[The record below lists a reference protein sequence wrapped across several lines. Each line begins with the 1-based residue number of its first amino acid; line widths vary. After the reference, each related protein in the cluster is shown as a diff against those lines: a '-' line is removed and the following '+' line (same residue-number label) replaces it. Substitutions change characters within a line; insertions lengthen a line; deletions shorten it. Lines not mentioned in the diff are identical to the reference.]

1 MPLIM
6 KLGYMIGDKAR
17 ADVFQFS
24 RACDSWNWSTKEQ
37 TNSFSA
43 KKQVVRDGGRIA
55 LVFSLTADIATTRIT
70 EVYDADILYFIRA
83 ARFGVD
89 CIQSPADLAA
99 FWSIYQSTCDEIK
112 NTYPEVQ
119 KIGVFPAMPVSAAF
133 EVGRRYMPGV
143 YPRFRIY
150 DDYNGF
156 FETITIGGEEND

>member
-83 ARFGVD
+83 ARFGV
-89 CIQSPADLAA
+89 IVSKVPQIWPHSGASTSPLVMK
-99 FWSIYQSTCDEIK
+99 S
-112 NTYPEVQ
+112 
-119 KIGVFPAMPVSAAF
+119 KIHIRKS
-133 EVGRRYMPGV
+133 RR
-143 YPRFRIY
+143 
-150 DDYNGF
+150 
-156 FETITIGGEEND
+156 